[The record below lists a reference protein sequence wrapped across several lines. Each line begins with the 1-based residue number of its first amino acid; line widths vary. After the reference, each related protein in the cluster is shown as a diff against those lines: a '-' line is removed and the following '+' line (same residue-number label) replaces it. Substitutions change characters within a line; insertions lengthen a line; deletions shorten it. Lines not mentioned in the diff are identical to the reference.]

1 MKMSLIMICRIGLAF
16 AVGFTYPL
24 LANVIKNSLGS
35 VIYGLGIRNDRY
47 SFYALL
53 CGAHVPGDHSAHKDV
68 TMIPLHKY
76 IPLWLLWWLSL
87 YPLQWRPTIWHYY
100 FNSMVQHSEHS
111 ITSYSQQ
118 LSMCSHAKM
127 KCFREMR
134 MAHVVVSIILHGV
147 SLL

>member
-47 SFYALL
+47 SFYSLL

-68 TMIPLHKY
+68 TMISLQKLIHSTGGYCGGYHCIHLALHAIATNNLALLFPLIQSHL
-76 IPLWLLWWLSL
+76 IPSNYLC
-87 YPLQWRPTIWHYY
+87 
-100 FNSMVQHSEHS
+100 V
-111 ITSYSQQ
+111 
-118 LSMCSHAKM
+118 
-127 KCFREMR
+127 R
-134 MAHVVVSIILHGV
+134 MQK
-147 SLL
+147 